1 MKVRNIPVPVAV
13 PKNFK
18 EWPDILLYSALIW
31 GEARGEPK
39 KGKIA
44 VAWVVRNR
52 WIKGGWFGKTLKE
65 VILKPYQ
72 FSCFLKGDPNRKKL
86 LNPLLYD
93 SFDIWAECYDIAE
106 KVNLGELED
115 PTNGATHYHSRYMRR
130 YPRWIKNM
138 IKTCEIGN
146 HIFYREK

>member
-1 MKVRNIPVPVAV
+1 MVKRYIPVPVAI

-39 KGKIA
+39 EGKIA

-52 WIKGGWFGKTLKE
+52 FIKGGWYGSTLKE

-72 FSCFLKGDPNRKKL
+72 FSCFLKSDPNKRKM
-86 LNPLLYD
+86 LNPLAYD
-93 SFDIWAECYDIAE
+93 SFDIWKECYDIAE
-106 KVNLGELED
+106 RVNQGELED
-115 PTNGATHYHSRYMRR
+115 PTNGATHYHSKYMKI
-130 YPRWIKNM
+130 YPRWTRKM
-138 IKTCEIGN
+138 IKTCEIGS
-146 HIFYREK
+146 HIFYKEA